1 MAAARSE
8 IISLLNAA
16 GIAFEVTEHQP
27 IYTVEEGEALKLPH
41 PEAIARTLFL
51 AIARTLFLCDDKHQ
65 NFWLVTLPKDKK
77 LDLKA
82 LRAQLGSRRLT
93 FAAAEELDA
102 MLNLPPGS
110 VTPLGALNDAEG
122 RLPVIID
129 AAFKE
134 NLIGVPL
141 LTNTATIWLNG
152 ADLAL
157 MLTQQGH
164 KVNWLAL

>member
-1 MAAARSE
+1 MANDKNGVLALLESAA
-8 IISLLNAA
+8 IKY
-16 GIAFEVTEHQP
+16 EVTEHRP

-41 PEAIARTLFL
+41 PE

-82 LRAQLGSRRLT
+82 LRTQLGSRRLT

-122 RLPVIID
+122 RVPVIID

-134 NLIGVPL
+134 SLIGVPL
-141 LTNTATIWLNG
+141 LTNTTTIWLNG

-157 MLTQQGH
+157 ILMQQGH

>member
-1 MAAARSE
+1 MANDKNGVLALLESAA
-8 IISLLNAA
+8 IKY
-16 GIAFEVTEHQP
+16 EVTEHRP

-41 PEAIARTLFL
+41 PE

-110 VTPLGALNDAEG
+110 VTPLGALNDAES
-122 RLPVIID
+122 RVPVIID
-129 AAFKE
+129 SAFKE
-134 NLIGVPL
+134 SLIGVPL

>member
-51 AIARTLFLCDDKHQ
+51 CDQ

-122 RLPVIID
+122 RVPVIID
-129 AAFKE
+129 SAFKE
-134 NLIGVPL
+134 SLIGVPL

-164 KVNWLAL
+164 KINWLAL

>member
-1 MAAARSE
+1 MADDKNGVL
-8 IISLLNAA
+8 SLLESAA
-16 GIAFEVTEHQP
+16 IKYEVTEHQP

-41 PEAIARTLFL
+41 PE

-110 VTPLGALNDAEG
+110 VTPLGALNNAEV
-122 RLPVIID
+122 RVPVIID

-134 NLIGVPL
+134 SLIGVPL

-164 KVNWLAL
+164 KINWLAL

>member
-41 PEAIARTLFL
+41 PE

-110 VTPLGALNDAEG
+110 V
-122 RLPVIID
+122 PVIID

-134 NLIGVPL
+134 SLIGVPL

-152 ADLAL
+152 ADLARML
-157 MLTQQGH
+157 MQQGH

>member
-1 MAAARSE
+1 MANDKNGVLALLESAA
-8 IISLLNAA
+8 IKY
-16 GIAFEVTEHQP
+16 EVTEHRP

-41 PEAIARTLFL
+41 PE

-110 VTPLGALNDAEG
+110 VTPLGALNDSEG
-122 RLPVIID
+122 RVPVIID
-129 AAFKE
+129 SAFKE
-134 NLIGVPL
+134 SLIGVPL

>member
-1 MAAARSE
+1 MADDKNGVL
-8 IISLLNAA
+8 SLLESAA
-16 GIAFEVTEHQP
+16 IKYEVTEHQP
-27 IYTVEEGEALKLPH
+27 IYTVEESEALKLPH
-41 PEAIARTLFL
+41 PE

-93 FAAAEELDA
+93 FATAEELDA

-110 VTPLGALNDAEG
+110 VTPLGALSDAEG
-122 RLPVIID
+122 RVPVIID
-129 AAFKE
+129 ATFKE

-157 MLTQQGH
+157 MLMQQGH
-164 KVNWLAL
+164 KINWLAL

>member
-1 MAAARSE
+1 MANDKNGVLALLESAA
-8 IISLLNAA
+8 IKY
-16 GIAFEVTEHQP
+16 EVTEHRP

-51 AIARTLFLCDDKHQ
+51 CDDKHH

-122 RLPVIID
+122 RVPVIID

>member
-1 MAAARSE
+1 MANDKNGVLLLLESAA
-8 IISLLNAA
+8 IKY
-16 GIAFEVTEHQP
+16 EVTEHQP

-41 PEAIARTLFL
+41 PE

-82 LRAQLGSRRLT
+82 LRTQLGSRRLT

-110 VTPLGALNDAEG
+110 VTPLGELNDAEG
-122 RLPVIID
+122 RVPVIID

-134 NLIGVPL
+134 SLIGVPL

-164 KVNWLAL
+164 KVTWLAL

>member
-51 AIARTLFLCDDKHQ
+51 CDDKHQ

-77 LDLKA
+77 
-82 LRAQLGSRRLT
+82 
-93 FAAAEELDA
+93 AAEELDA

-122 RLPVIID
+122 RVPVIID
-129 AAFKE
+129 SSFKE
-134 NLIGVPL
+134 SLIGVPL

>member
-16 GIAFEVTEHQP
+16 CIAFEVTEHQP

-41 PEAIARTLFL
+41 PE

-93 FAAAEELDA
+93 FASAEELDA

-122 RLPVIID
+122 ACRL
-129 AAFKE
+129 
-134 NLIGVPL
+134 L
-141 LTNTATIWLNG
+141 LTRPLKK
-152 ADLAL
+152 AL
-157 MLTQQGH
+157 S
-164 KVNWLAL
+164 AFRF

>member
-1 MAAARSE
+1 MANDKNGVLALLESAA
-8 IISLLNAA
+8 IKY
-16 GIAFEVTEHQP
+16 EVTEHRP

-51 AIARTLFLCDDKHQ
+51 CDDKHH

-122 RLPVIID
+122 RVPVIID

-134 NLIGVPL
+134 SLIGVPL

-157 MLTQQGH
+157 MLTQHGH

>member
-1 MAAARSE
+1 MANDKNGVLALLESAA
-8 IISLLNAA
+8 IKY
-16 GIAFEVTEHQP
+16 EVTEHRP

-41 PEAIARTLFL
+41 PE

-93 FAAAEELDA
+93 FAAAEKLDA

-110 VTPLGALNDAEG
+110 VTPLGALNDAEY
-122 RLPVIID
+122 RVPVIID

-134 NLIGVPL
+134 SLIGVPL

-152 ADLAL
+152 ADLAR
-157 MLTQQGH
+157 MLTQQRH

>member
-1 MAAARSE
+1 MANDKNGVLALLESAA
-8 IISLLNAA
+8 IKY
-16 GIAFEVTEHQP
+16 EVTEHRP

-51 AIARTLFLCDDKHQ
+51 CDDKHH

-102 MLNLPPGS
+102 ILNLPPGS

-122 RLPVIID
+122 RVPVIID

-134 NLIGVPL
+134 SLIGVPL

>member
-1 MAAARSE
+1 MANDKNGVLALLESAA
-8 IISLLNAA
+8 IKY
-16 GIAFEVTEHQP
+16 EVTEHQP

-41 PEAIARTLFL
+41 PE

-93 FAAAEELDA
+93 FAAAEELNA

-110 VTPLGALNDAEG
+110 VTPLGALNDAEW
-122 RLPVIID
+122 RVPVIID

-134 NLIGVPL
+134 SLIGVPL

-152 ADLAL
+152 ADLAR

-164 KVNWLAL
+164 KVTWLAL

>member
-1 MAAARSE
+1 MANDKNGVLALLESAA
-8 IISLLNAA
+8 IKY
-16 GIAFEVTEHQP
+16 EVTEHQP

-41 PEAIARTLFL
+41 PE

-122 RLPVIID
+122 RVPVIID

-134 NLIGVPL
+134 SLIGVPL

-157 MLTQQGH
+157 MLMQQGH
-164 KVNWLAL
+164 KVNCLAL

>member
-1 MAAARSE
+1 MANDKNGVLALLESAA
-8 IISLLNAA
+8 IKY
-16 GIAFEVTEHQP
+16 EVTEHRP

-41 PEAIARTLFL
+41 PE

-93 FAAAEELDA
+93 FASAEELDA

-122 RLPVIID
+122 RVPVIID

-157 MLTQQGH
+157 MLMQQGH

>member
-1 MAAARSE
+1 MANDKNGVLALLESAA
-8 IISLLNAA
+8 IKY
-16 GIAFEVTEHQP
+16 EVTEHRP

-51 AIARTLFLCDDKHQ
+51 CDDKHH

-122 RLPVIID
+122 RVPVIID
-129 AAFKE
+129 LAFKE
-134 NLIGVPL
+134 SLIGVPL
-141 LTNTATIWLNG
+141 LTNTATIWLSG
-152 ADLAL
+152 ADLTL

>member
-1 MAAARSE
+1 MANDKNGVLAILESAA
-8 IISLLNAA
+8 IKY
-16 GIAFEVTEHQP
+16 EVTEHRP

-41 PEAIARTLFL
+41 PE

-77 LDLKA
+77 LDLKD

-122 RLPVIID
+122 RVPVIID
-129 AAFKE
+129 SAFKE

-164 KVNWLAL
+164 KVTWLAL

>member
-1 MAAARSE
+1 MANDKNGVLALLESAA
-8 IISLLNAA
+8 IKY
-16 GIAFEVTEHQP
+16 EVTEHRP
-27 IYTVEEGEALKLPH
+27 IYTAEEGEALKLPH

-51 AIARTLFLCDDKHQ
+51 CDGKHQ

-122 RLPVIID
+122 RVPVIID

-134 NLIGVPL
+134 SLIGVPL

-157 MLTQQGH
+157 MLMQQGH

>member
-1 MAAARSE
+1 MANDKNGVLALLESAA
-8 IISLLNAA
+8 IKY
-16 GIAFEVTEHQP
+16 EVTEHQP

-51 AIARTLFLCDDKHQ
+51 CDDKHH

-122 RLPVIID
+122 RVPVIID

-134 NLIGVPL
+134 SLIGVPL

-157 MLTQQGH
+157 MLMQQGH

>member
-1 MAAARSE
+1 MANDKNGVLALLESAA
-8 IISLLNAA
+8 IKY
-16 GIAFEVTEHQP
+16 EVTEHRP

-51 AIARTLFLCDDKHQ
+51 CDDKHH

-82 LRAQLGSRRLT
+82 LRTQLGSRRLT
-93 FAAAEELDA
+93 FASAEELDA

-122 RLPVIID
+122 RVPVIID
-129 AAFKE
+129 SAFKE

>member
-1 MAAARSE
+1 MANDKNGVLALLESAA
-8 IISLLNAA
+8 IKY
-16 GIAFEVTEHQP
+16 EVTEHRP

-41 PEAIARTLFL
+41 PE

-82 LRAQLGSRRLT
+82 LRTQLDSRRLT
-93 FAAAEELDA
+93 FAAAEKLDA

-110 VTPLGALNDAEG
+110 VTPLGALNDAEY
-122 RLPVIID
+122 RVPVIID

-134 NLIGVPL
+134 SLIGVPL

-152 ADLAL
+152 ADLAR
-157 MLTQQGH
+157 MLTQQRH

>member
-1 MAAARSE
+1 M
-8 IISLLNAA
+8 
-16 GIAFEVTEHQP
+16 
-27 IYTVEEGEALKLPH
+27 
-41 PEAIARTLFL
+41 
-51 AIARTLFLCDDKHQ
+51 CDDKHQ
-65 NFWLVTLPKDKK
+65 SFWLVTLPKDKK

-82 LRAQLGSRRLT
+82 LRTLLGSRRLT

-122 RLPVIID
+122 RVPVIID
-129 AAFKE
+129 SAFKE

>member
-1 MAAARSE
+1 MAAVRSK

-41 PEAIARTLFL
+41 PE

-122 RLPVIID
+122 RVPVIIID
-129 AAFKE
+129 SAFKE
-134 NLIGVPL
+134 RLIGVPL

-152 ADLAL
+152 ADLAR

>member
-16 GIAFEVTEHQP
+16 GIAFEVTEHPP

-41 PEAIARTLFL
+41 PE

-82 LRAQLGSRRLT
+82 LRAQLGRRRLT
-93 FAAAEELDA
+93 FADAEELGA

-110 VTPLGALNDAEG
+110 VTPLGILNSKKG
-122 RLPVIID
+122 RVPVIID
-129 AAFKE
+129 EAFKKS
-134 NLIGVPL
+134 LIGVPF

-152 ADLAL
+152 ANLAL
-157 MLTQQGH
+157 FLTQQGH
-164 KVNWLAL
+164 NVNWLAL

>member
-1 MAAARSE
+1 MANDKNGVLLLLESAA
-8 IISLLNAA
+8 IKY
-16 GIAFEVTEHQP
+16 EVTEHQP

-41 PEAIARTLFL
+41 PE

-102 MLNLPPGS
+102 ILNLPPGS

-122 RLPVIID
+122 RVPVIID

-134 NLIGVPL
+134 SLIGVPL

-152 ADLAL
+152 ADLAR

>member
-1 MAAARSE
+1 MANDKNGVLALLESAA
-8 IISLLNAA
+8 IKY
-16 GIAFEVTEHQP
+16 EVTEHRP

-41 PEAIARTLFL
+41 PE

-77 LDLKA
+77 LNLKA
-82 LRAQLGSRRLT
+82 LRTQLGSRRLT

-110 VTPLGALNDAEG
+110 VTPLGALNDAEC
-122 RLPVIID
+122 RVPVIID

-134 NLIGVPL
+134 SLIGVPL

>member
-1 MAAARSE
+1 MRRQTPE
-8 IISLLNAA
+8 LLA
-16 GIAFEVTEHQP
+16 G
-27 IYTVEEGEALKLPH
+27 
-41 PEAIARTLFL
+41 
-51 AIARTLFLCDDKHQ
+51 
-65 NFWLVTLPKDKK
+65 
-77 LDLKA
+77 
-82 LRAQLGSRRLT
+82 SLT

-122 RLPVIID
+122 RVPVIID

-134 NLIGVPL
+134 SLIGVPL
-141 LTNTATIWLNG
+141 STNTVTIWLNG

-157 MLTQQGH
+157 LLTQQGH

>member
-1 MAAARSE
+1 MANDKNGVLALLESAA
-8 IISLLNAA
+8 IKY
-16 GIAFEVTEHQP
+16 EVTEHRP

-41 PEAIARTLFL
+41 PE

-93 FAAAEELDA
+93 FAAAEELNA

-110 VTPLGALNDAEG
+110 VTPLGALNGAEG
-122 RLPVIID
+122 RVPVIID

-134 NLIGVPL
+134 SLIGVPL

-157 MLTQQGH
+157 MLMQQGH

>member
-1 MAAARSE
+1 MANDKNGVLAILESAA
-8 IISLLNAA
+8 IKY
-16 GIAFEVTEHQP
+16 EVTEHRP

-41 PEAIARTLFL
+41 PE

-122 RLPVIID
+122 RVPVIID
-129 AAFKE
+129 TAFKE
-134 NLIGVPL
+134 SLIGVPL

-157 MLTQQGH
+157 ILTQQGH

>member
-1 MAAARSE
+1 MANDKNGVLALLESAA
-8 IISLLNAA
+8 IKY
-16 GIAFEVTEHQP
+16 EVTEHRP

-41 PEAIARTLFL
+41 PE

-110 VTPLGALNDAEG
+110 VTPLGALNDADG
-122 RLPVIID
+122 RVPVIID

-134 NLIGVPL
+134 SLIGVPL

-164 KVNWLAL
+164 KINWLAL

>member
-1 MAAARSE
+1 MANDKNGVLALLESAA
-8 IISLLNAA
+8 IKY
-16 GIAFEVTEHQP
+16 EVTEHRP

-41 PEAIARTLFL
+41 PE

-122 RLPVIID
+122 RVPVIID
-129 AAFKE
+129 ASFKE
-134 NLIGVPL
+134 SLIGVPL

>member
-51 AIARTLFLCDDKHQ
+51 CDDKHQ
-65 NFWLVTLPKDKK
+65 NLACNFAKRQKAG
-77 LDLKA
+77 LKA
-82 LRAQLGSRRLT
+82 LRALLGSRRLT

-122 RLPVIID
+122 ACRL
-129 AAFKE
+129 
-134 NLIGVPL
+134 L
-141 LTNTATIWLNG
+141 LTRPLKK
-152 ADLAL
+152 AL
-157 MLTQQGH
+157 S
-164 KVNWLAL
+164 VCRF

>member
-1 MAAARSE
+1 MANDKNGVLALLESAA
-8 IISLLNAA
+8 IKY
-16 GIAFEVTEHQP
+16 EVTEHRP

-51 AIARTLFLCDDKHQ
+51 CDDKHH

-122 RLPVIID
+122 R
-129 AAFKE
+129 
-134 NLIGVPL
+134 VP
-141 LTNTATIWLNG
+141 LNG

-157 MLTQQGH
+157 MLMQQGH